1 MRRPGPILGFFLLA
15 AAARAARVL
24 SHDHP
29 AFVAVDRGEVESLRE
44 WLEARGCANLGRNA
58 SGSPISVLRG
68 WVGGFPGARG
78 GQQPACIPTG
88 DAAAGLA
95 FKVREGVS
103 PLLVYAANSVD
114 WYPSQGLSNDTG
126 AQIASLLL
134 AHGADPNE
142 IGPANNTAIAEASAR
157 GDVGFVELLL
167 RHGADP
173 WLGRIKALLMAAGG
187 GASLCPP
194 AVDDTRRR
202 EARPLLPRQLRTA
215 PPASTSMATWTPTST
230 STSPIYVLEPRTGF

>member
-78 GQQPACIPTG
+78 GQQPACI
-88 DAAAGLA
+88 
-95 FKVREGVS
+95 
-103 PLLVYAANSVD
+103 
-114 WYPSQGLSNDTG
+114 
-126 AQIASLLL
+126 
-134 AHGADPNE
+134 
-142 IGPANNTAIAEASAR
+142 
-157 GDVGFVELLL
+157 
-167 RHGADP
+167 
-173 WLGRIKALLMAAGG
+173 
-187 GASLCPP
+187 
-194 AVDDTRRR
+194 
-202 EARPLLPRQLRTA
+202 
-215 PPASTSMATWTPTST
+215 
-230 STSPIYVLEPRTGF
+230 